1 MTEVNF
7 KEMSDFISDG
17 LRLKTLPVAVKFLK
31 DESGFPE
38 KTRRPSVVLQKR
50 VTICQAVTMARV
62 YRWTVGLTR
71 EDLICVPAMIAFG
84 FSGSDDPQGSL
95 AGLFCEVNFH
105 DDEGRARGEVSS
117 MNFLENDKWKAIVL
131 APLAKGL
138 YEPDSVAIY
147 GNPAQVMRMI
157 QAWSYRKG
165 KRLSG
170 TFGGKVECSE
180 YLIAPF
186 TSQTAKVAIP
196 GMGDRMFSMTQDD
209 EMVFGLPGKEL
220 QELAQGLREAGNK
233 IGARYPVT
241 FYQNFQPEFP
251 KPYKVLGE
259 ELGIL

>member
-1 MTEVNF
+1 MTDVNF
-7 KEMSDFISDG
+7 KEVSDFISNG
-17 LRLKTLPVAVKFLK
+17 LRLKTMPVAVKFLK
-31 DESGFPE
+31 DESDFPE
-38 KTRRPSVVLQKR
+38 KTRQPSVVLQKR

-62 YRWTVGLTR
+62 YGWTVGLTK
-71 EDLICVPAMIAFG
+71 EDMICVPAMIAFG
-84 FSGSDDPQGSL
+84 FSGSDDPQASL
-95 AGLFCEVNFH
+95 ARLLCEVNFH
-105 DDEGRARGEVSS
+105 DDEGRAREEVAS
-117 MNFLENDKWKAIVL
+117 MNFLDNDKWKAIVL

-138 YEPDSVAIY
+138 FEPDSVAIY

-157 QAWSYRKG
+157 QAWSYGMGDRPP
-165 KRLSG
+165 G

-186 TSQTAKVAIP
+186 TSQAARVAIP
-196 GMGDRMFSMTQDD
+196 GMGDRIFSMTQDD
-209 EMVFGLPGKEL
+209 EMVFALPGKQL
-220 QELAQGLREAGNK
+220 QELARGLREAGNK